1 MATGDPS
8 SVVLGGGASFVI
20 AASNTACVWS
30 ILAFGVQC
38 FAAAPSAAVLS
49 VGTIASSFI
58 NNGVVSVPGGTQG
71 AGLIVGSGVAPYAG
85 GFVGTFT
92 NNGTIVV
99 ADGGAFSVTA
109 MAGGTPSTAGSSLV
123 VGSAASTASATL
135 LIAGSPA
142 FNGVASGP
150 GSVVLG
156 GGVWAMPN
164 PAVSLPPQ
172 ALGSLGA

>member
-1 MATGDPS
+1 M
-8 SVVLGGGASFVI
+8 
-20 AASNTACVWS
+20 
-30 ILAFGVQC
+30 
-38 FAAAPSAAVLS
+38 
-49 VGTIASSFI
+49 
-58 NNGVVSVPGGTQG
+58 
-71 AGLIVGSGVAPYAG
+71 
-85 GFVGTFT
+85 GTFT

-150 GSVVLG
+150 GFVVLG
-156 GGVWAMPN
+156 GGVSAMPN